1 MNESLN
7 QLQVRL
13 SEQKIDS
20 DNEYRGAFFRDR
32 ARLVHSAAFR
42 RLQGKTQVLGLGDS
56 DFYRTRLTHSM
67 EVASL
72 SQSIAKKMQHDLSK
86 KNTNTSKEILSLMS
100 DPDYFYLL
108 EAIGFAHDIGHPPF
122 GHGGERALHEV
133 MFNYG
138 GFEGNA
144 QTLRILTTLAEYH
157 DEGLNPT
164 LRLALGVMKYPVSF
178 SKAIEK
184 TLDSQKP
191 LKPPKCIFQKDLD
204 IVKAKMNGFFPE
216 KDISEYFS
224 YSVPTDNSY
233 IKPKYKTFD
242 CYVMELADDISYAV
256 HDLED
261 SCAINLLKRSDFDET
276 KLQILLDDHRAPSEQ
291 DDKSA
296 QELLDGLFLDKKDR
310 KKQITYLIGLLINS
324 IELKENDFEH
334 PLLRH
339 CPYLNEW
346 GANLRN
352 YFFNS
357 VFNEVI
363 KSSRVQQLES
373 KGEMMVKAI
382 FNEFVNNTNLLEKKH
397 QLDLKNGADKH
408 RLVCDYISGMTDAY
422 ANKIYKRLF
431 LPDNGSV
438 FDQ

>member
-138 GFEGNA
+138 GF
-144 QTLRILTTLAEYH
+144 
-157 DEGLNPT
+157 P
-164 LRLALGVMKYPVSF
+164 PVS
-178 SKAIEK
+178 
-184 TLDSQKP
+184 
-191 LKPPKCIFQKDLD
+191 
-204 IVKAKMNGFFPE
+204 G
-216 KDISEYFS
+216 
-224 YSVPTDNSY
+224 
-233 IKPKYKTFD
+233 
-242 CYVMELADDISYAV
+242 
-256 HDLED
+256 
-261 SCAINLLKRSDFDET
+261 
-276 KLQILLDDHRAPSEQ
+276 
-291 DDKSA
+291 
-296 QELLDGLFLDKKDR
+296 
-310 KKQITYLIGLLINS
+310 
-324 IELKENDFEH
+324 
-334 PLLRH
+334 
-339 CPYLNEW
+339 
-346 GANLRN
+346 
-352 YFFNS
+352 
-357 VFNEVI
+357 
-363 KSSRVQQLES
+363 
-373 KGEMMVKAI
+373 
-382 FNEFVNNTNLLEKKH
+382 
-397 QLDLKNGADKH
+397 
-408 RLVCDYISGMTDAY
+408 
-422 ANKIYKRLF
+422 
-431 LPDNGSV
+431 
-438 FDQ
+438 